1 MSDTAPPNET
11 LHHGSRAHQLVL
23 VTVIAL
29 VLPTIFVLLRLF
41 ARRVL
46 RIRLYFDDWL
56 IIVAYVRWWMRFDMR
71 PLLIHELQVF
81 KIGLDISGALRKSF

>member
-1 MSDTAPPNET
+1 MSDSASPAET
-11 LHHGSRAHQLVL
+11 LHHGSRAHQLIL

-29 VLPTIFVLLRLF
+29 VLPTIFVFLRLF

-56 IIVAYVRWWMRFDMR
+56 IIIAYVCWCMRSDMHN
-71 PLLIHELQVF
+71 LLTHEFQFF
-81 KIGLDISGALRKSF
+81 KIGLDISGALRKFL